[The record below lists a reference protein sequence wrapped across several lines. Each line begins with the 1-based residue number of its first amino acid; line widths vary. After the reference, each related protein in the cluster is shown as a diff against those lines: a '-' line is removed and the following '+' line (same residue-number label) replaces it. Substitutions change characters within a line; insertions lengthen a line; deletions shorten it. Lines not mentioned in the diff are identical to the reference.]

1 MDYRPVGIF
10 DSGMGGLTAVRV
22 LRELLPGEDIAY
34 LGDTARVPYG
44 GRSVAELIEIARSDA
59 RFLRARAIKAMLVAC
74 GTVSSN
80 CLDEVEKTAG
90 VPVIGVVKPAAAEAA
105 ASTKNGRV
113 GVLSTVA
120 TTRSGAFV
128 RELKAIDPAIEP
140 VASGSPLLVP
150 LVEAGRS
157 DPADPEVASAVEE
170 CLRDVRAAGVD
181 TLILGCTHF
190 PLLSEAIA
198 AYMGEGVT
206 LIDSGAAGARAL
218 AALLEKNSLRS
229 PGAASA
235 APPATPA
242 ATPWSSPAW
251 RSSFSG
257 ATCRTPCSRPRC
269 CEKKPLYRGFFRIA
283 RRFNLTSR
291 RLVVIY

>member
-22 LRELLPGEDIAY
+22 LREMLPGEDIDS

-44 GRSVAELIEIARSDA
+44 GRSVEELRRIAESDA
-59 RFLRARAIKAMLVAC
+59 RFLRAREIKAMLVAC

-80 CLDEVEKTAG
+80 CLGEVEATAG

-105 ASTKNGRV
+105 AATKNGKI

-120 TTRSGAFV
+120 TMRS
-128 RELKAIDPAIEP
+128 
-140 VASGSPLLVP
+140 SGSPLLVP
-150 LVEAGRS
+150 LVEAGR
-157 DPADPEVASAVEE
+157 ADPEDAEVASAVEE
-170 CLRDVRAAGVD
+170 SLREVRAAGVD

-198 AYMGEGVT
+198 AYMGGGVT

-218 AALLEKNSLRS
+218 AQLLEEKGLRS
-229 PGAASA
+229 PRRSFGRTACYASGDA
-235 APPATPA
+235 GEFARVAEIFLK
-242 ATPWSSPAW
+242 
-251 RSSFSG
+251 RDFS
-257 ATCRTPCSRPRC
+257 RTTF
-269 CEKKPLYRGFFRIA
+269 KTAVL
-283 RRFNLTSR
+283 
-291 RLVVIY
+291 

>member
-74 GTVSSN
+74 GTGSSN

-90 VPVIGVVKPAAAEAA
+90 VPVIGVVKPAAA

-157 DPADPEVASAVEE
+157 DPADPEVAAAVED

-229 PGAASA
+229 PRRSFGRTACYASGD
-235 APPATPA
+235 PVE
-242 ATPWSSPAW
+242 
-251 RSSFSG
+251 F
-257 ATCRTPCSRPRC
+257 
-269 CEKKPLYRGFFRIA
+269 A
-283 RRFNLTSR
+283 RVAELFLR
-291 RLVVIY
+291 RDMSNTVFKTAVL

>member
-229 PGAASA
+229 PRRSFGRTACYASGD
-235 APPATPA
+235 PVE
-242 ATPWSSPAW
+242 
-251 RSSFSG
+251 F
-257 ATCRTPCSRPRC
+257 
-269 CEKKPLYRGFFRIA
+269 A
-283 RRFNLTSR
+283 RVAELFLR
-291 RLVVIY
+291 RDMSNTVVKTAVL

>member
-10 DSGMGGLTAVRV
+10 DSGMGGLTSVRV

-44 GRSVAELIEIARSDA
+44 GRSVAELIEIAESDA

-80 CLDEVEKTAG
+80 CLDEVEQTAG

-120 TTRSGAFV
+120 TMRSGAFV

-140 VASGSPLLVP
+140 VASGSPRLVP
-150 LVEAGRS
+150 LVEAGRA
-157 DPADPEVASAVEE
+157 DPSDPEVASAVEE
-170 CLRDVRAAGVD
+170 CLREVP
-181 TLILGCTHF
+181 LHF
-190 PLLSEAIA
+190 E
-198 AYMGEGVT
+198 
-206 LIDSGAAGARAL
+206 
-218 AALLEKNSLRS
+218 
-229 PGAASA
+229 
-235 APPATPA
+235 
-242 ATPWSSPAW
+242 
-251 RSSFSG
+251 
-257 ATCRTPCSRPRC
+257 
-269 CEKKPLYRGFFRIA
+269 
-283 RRFNLTSR
+283 
-291 RLVVIY
+291 

>member
-22 LRELLPGEDIAY
+22 LREMLPGEDIAY

-44 GRSVAELIEIARSDA
+44 GRSVEELRRIAESDA
-59 RFLRARAIKAMLVAC
+59 RFLRAREIKAMLVAC

-80 CLDEVEKTAG
+80 CLGEVEATAG

-105 ASTKNGRV
+105 AATKNGKI

-120 TTRSGAFV
+120 TMRSGAFV
-128 RELKAIDPAIEP
+128 RELLRLSPELE
-140 VASGSPLLVP
+140 VTSSGSPLLVP
-150 LVEAGRS
+150 LVEAGR
-157 DPADPEVASAVEE
+157 ADPEDAEVASAVEE
-170 CLRDVRAAGVD
+170 SLREVRAAGVD

-198 AYMGEGVT
+198 AYMGGGVT

-218 AALLEKNSLRS
+218 AQLLAEKGLRS
-229 PGAASA
+229 PRRSFGRTACYASGDA
-235 APPATPA
+235 EEFARVAEIFLK
-242 ATPWSSPAW
+242 
-251 RSSFSG
+251 RDFS
-257 ATCRTPCSRPRC
+257 RTTF
-269 CEKKPLYRGFFRIA
+269 KTAVL
-283 RRFNLTSR
+283 
-291 RLVVIY
+291 

>member
-128 RELKAIDPAIEP
+128 RELKAIDSAIEP

-206 LIDSGAAGARAL
+206 LIDSGAARRARSGRAAGEKLPPL
-218 AALLEKNSLRS
+218 APAQLRPHRLLRQ
-229 PGAASA
+229 
-235 APPATPA
+235 
-242 ATPWSSPAW
+242 
-251 RSSFSG
+251 R
-257 ATCRTPCSRPRC
+257 RPRRVRPRGGALPQARHV
-269 CEKKPLYRGFFRIA
+269 EHRVQDRGAVKKSRFIAAFFASRGD
-283 RRFNLTSR
+283 LT
-291 RLVVIY
+291 

>member
-1 MDYRPVGIF
+1 M
-10 DSGMGGLTAVRV
+10 
-22 LRELLPGEDIAY
+22 
-34 LGDTARVPYG
+34 
-44 GRSVAELIEIARSDA
+44 
-59 RFLRARAIKAMLVAC
+59 
-74 GTVSSN
+74 
-80 CLDEVEKTAG
+80 
-90 VPVIGVVKPAAAEAA
+90 
-105 ASTKNGRV
+105 
-113 GVLSTVA
+113 LSTVA

-229 PGAASA
+229 PRRSFGRTACYASGD
-235 APPATPA
+235 PVE
-242 ATPWSSPAW
+242 
-251 RSSFSG
+251 F
-257 ATCRTPCSRPRC
+257 
-269 CEKKPLYRGFFRIA
+269 A
-283 RRFNLTSR
+283 RVAELFLR
-291 RLVVIY
+291 RDMSNTVFKTAVL

>member
-1 MDYRPVGIF
+1 MICERCGHSMPDG
-10 DSGMGGLTAVRV
+10 SLTCDHC
-22 LRELLPGEDIAY
+22 GAY
-34 LGDTARVPYG
+34 LGKGRGSRESGVQAMRQGRMNAQATPVQGREG
-44 GRSVAELIEIARSDA
+44 GRAVYGDYDA
-59 RFLRARAIKAMLVAC
+59 APVDAQPQARASRPK
-74 GTVSSN
+74 
-80 CLDEVEKTAG
+80 
-90 VPVIGVVKPAAAEAA
+90 
-105 ASTKNGRV
+105 
-113 GVLSTVA
+113 
-120 TTRSGAFV
+120 
-128 RELKAIDPAIEP
+128 P

-229 PGAASA
+229 PRRSFGRTACYASGD
-235 APPATPA
+235 PVE
-242 ATPWSSPAW
+242 
-251 RSSFSG
+251 F
-257 ATCRTPCSRPRC
+257 
-269 CEKKPLYRGFFRIA
+269 A
-283 RRFNLTSR
+283 RVAELFLR
-291 RLVVIY
+291 RDMSNTVFKTAVL